1 MAAPEQGETIEESP
15 VGWVAEHVRR
25 YVATDGAEG
34 DRYQDYDALL
44 VTTRGR
50 RSGILRR
57 TALYYGRDGG
67 DRIVLVASNGGAAA
81 HPNWYLNL
89 AADPEV
95 EVQVGAERFRGRAR
109 TVSGEERS
117 RLFELM
123 TKVFPRYAGYQRD
136 TDREIPVVVIER
148 A

>member
-1 MAAPEQGETIEESP
+1 MAAPQQGETFEESP

-34 DRYQDYDALL
+34 ATYHGYDALL

-50 RSGILRR
+50 RSGTLRR
-57 TALYYGRDGG
+57 TALYYGRDG
-67 DRIVLVASNGGAAA
+67 DRVVLVASNGGAAA

-95 EVQVGAERFRGRAR
+95 EVQIGAERFRGRAR
-109 TVSGEERS
+109 TVSGVERS